1 MYLWRNSL
9 RAQLFSGS
17 KVGAWGYGAEETDV
31 RPKGPLLRSS
41 LERVR
46 ALLGHLHGDLLAG
59 VKIEF
64 PENIGDVFVYS
75 VL

>member
-1 MYLWRNSL
+1 MYLWSNYL

-17 KVGAWGYGAEETDV
+17 RVGAWGDGAEETDD
-31 RPKGPLLRSS
+31 RPKGTLLRSS